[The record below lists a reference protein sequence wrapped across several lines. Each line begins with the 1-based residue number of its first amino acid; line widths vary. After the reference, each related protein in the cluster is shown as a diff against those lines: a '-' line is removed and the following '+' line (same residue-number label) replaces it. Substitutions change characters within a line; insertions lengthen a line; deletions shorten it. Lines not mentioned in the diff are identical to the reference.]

1 MVKIMNRKSAYF
13 GQVLSILRSYE
24 THFGPRLLIV
34 KTSVGEAAFYSD
46 EVEEVS

>member
-1 MVKIMNRKSAYF
+1 MVKVTNRKSVYF
-13 GQVLSILRSYE
+13 GEVLPVLRSYE

-34 KTSVGEAAFYSD
+34 GTSVGEAAFYSD